1 MIKMYNFDEINRQT
15 RNKCL
20 LSTDGFRGYIFHA
33 VENIKFPHKN
43 EELTMFLVNNA
54 GILLKAEN
62 MFIQNADCF
71 IKVEFGL
78 SKRCIIGRTE
88 KDLGSCE

>member
-1 MIKMYNFDEINRQT
+1 M
-15 RNKCL
+15 
-20 LSTDGFRGYIFHA
+20 STDGFRGYIFHA

-43 EELTMFLVNNA
+43 EELTMFLANNT
-54 GILLKAEN
+54 GVLLKAEN